1 MYWFLNCL
9 PLIIELSIEIYA
21 LYIPIRY
28 NAMEN
33 NLMWLWIL
41 IVRQIYLLI
50 INIIF
55 INRKK
60 NYISSG
66 NIVHVGGNNYK
77 CWYDVSVSQNTIW
90 RIYRR
95 CPKWYIWFVIR
106 NSDCYC
112 DNCYVDLL
120 FHKSKIFLS
129 SDKTILKTFG
139 CKVL

>member
-60 NYISSG
+60 IIFSFGILCILGVITIS
-66 NIVHVGGNNYK
+66 VGMML
-77 CWYDVSVSQNTIW
+77 V
-90 RIYRR
+90 
-95 CPKWYIWFVIR
+95 
-106 NSDCYC
+106 
-112 DNCYVDLL
+112 
-120 FHKSKIFLS
+120 FHKIQYGEFIGDVPSGIYGLLLGIPTVIVIIAMSIYYFIKVKS
-129 SDKTILKTFG
+129 S
-139 CKVL
+139 

>member
-60 NYISSG
+60 IILPVGMLCMLGVITIS
-66 NIVHVGGNNYK
+66 VGMML
-77 CWYDVSVSQNTIW
+77 V
-90 RIYRR
+90 
-95 CPKWYIWFVIR
+95 
-106 NSDCYC
+106 
-112 DNCYVDLL
+112 
-120 FHKSKIFLS
+120 FHKIQYGEFIGDVPSGIYGLLLGIPTVIVIIAMSIYYFIKVKS
-129 SDKTILKTFG
+129 S
-139 CKVL
+139 

>member
-60 NYISSG
+60 IIFPVGILCMLGVITIS
-66 NIVHVGGNNYK
+66 VGMML
-77 CWYDVSVSQNTIW
+77 V
-90 RIYRR
+90 
-95 CPKWYIWFVIR
+95 
-106 NSDCYC
+106 
-112 DNCYVDLL
+112 
-120 FHKSKIFLS
+120 FHKIQYGEFIGDVPSGIYGLLLGIPTVIVIIAMSIYYFIIVES
-129 SDKTILKTFG
+129 S
-139 CKVL
+139 

>member
-9 PLIIELSIEIYA
+9 PLIIELSKEIYV
-21 LYIPIRY
+21 LYTVPIRY

-60 NYISSG
+60 IIFPVGILCMLGVITIS
-66 NIVHVGGNNYK
+66 VGMML
-77 CWYDVSVSQNTIW
+77 V
-90 RIYRR
+90 
-95 CPKWYIWFVIR
+95 
-106 NSDCYC
+106 
-112 DNCYVDLL
+112 
-120 FHKSKIFLS
+120 FHKIQYGEFIGDVPSGIYGLLLGVPTVIVIIAMSFYYFIKVKS
-129 SDKTILKTFG
+129 S
-139 CKVL
+139 

>member
-60 NYISSG
+60 LYFQWEYC
-66 NIVHVGGNNYK
+66 V
-77 CWYDVSVSQNTIW
+77 CW
-90 RIYRR
+90 
-95 CPKWYIWFVIR
+95 
-106 NSDCYC
+106 
-112 DNCYVDLL
+112 
-120 FHKSKIFLS
+120 
-129 SDKTILKTFG
+129 G
-139 CKVL
+139 